1 MCFTLS
7 SFYHA
12 CQLLCDIH
20 RFCIYYFSYV
30 VIQPCSQH
38 SFKKSYFM
46 ERKALCGST
55 SIPLM
60 LNCRCCKSCCSDHP
74 YEFLLHILK
83 SGKQNTEFKNAP
95 CPSVPPDGHA
105 SVHQFHPISISC
117 AFQWIT
123 CFLEK
128 TLVFSVANLEYWL
141 FFYEESIIWNIG
153 FDIQYWIYSI
163 GHLRHSNLTRRD

>member
-1 MCFTLS
+1 MHLCFTLS

-20 RFCIYYFSYV
+20 GFCIYYFSYV
-30 VIQPCSQH
+30 VIQPCGQH

-60 LNCRCCKSCCSDHP
+60 LSCRCCKSCCSDHP
-74 YEFLLHILK
+74 YKFLLHILK
-83 SGKQNTEFKNAP
+83 SGKQNTELKNAP

-105 SVHQFHPISISC
+105 PVHQFHPISISC

-123 CFLEK
+123 YFLEK
-128 TLVFSVANLEYWL
+128 NTCVFCSQLGILVVFL
-141 FFYEESIIWNIG
+141 
-153 FDIQYWIYSI
+153 
-163 GHLRHSNLTRRD
+163 